1 MRDLL
6 FGISMHDRLKA
17 GDKGRSEVTLF
28 QQLLYTLV
36 KRDRP
41 LSEKLKKRIKIVDMA
56 LDRRPADSP
65 RHDAGD

>member
-1 MRDLL
+1 MCDLL

-28 QQLLYTLV
+28 QQLLNALV
-36 KRDRP
+36 KCDRS
-41 LSEKLKKRIKIVDMA
+41 LFEKLEKRIKIIDMA